1 MGHSPDVNLDLSP
14 SLFLDLPFPLF
25 LLILKFKFP
34 FLLPTFDGHHC
45 VTFSLTPS
53 HYLRHRFCLVIYR
66 TYFISFT
73 FVLFVTAQTH

>member
-45 VTFSLTPS
+45 VTFSSHPVPLPETP
-53 HYLRHRFCLVIYR
+53 F
-66 TYFISFT
+66 
-73 FVLFVTAQTH
+73 LFSYIQYIFY